1 LPSRQAN
8 GGPEDPPPHR
18 SPVVVAIDNARAE
31 VGRLTKELDAAN
43 TAVNAAVGIVGT
55 LSAALVLVDPEIR
68 RHEDALN
75 FVLQPQLDA
84 ANVELAKAT
93 KRLDDVRGQ
102 RPRVSEALHA
112 NNVCD
117 GLALRRRWRAGTPNG
132 PWDDTT
138 IPFGKAGLPEL
149 GSREGAAIDAELGSR
164 EGAAIDAEL
173 RAIDDA
179 VDALGDLLLAESVHQ
194 LVHGNPQRAGA
205 TVDALS
211 RGDAPPP
218 EVEVVRT
225 PRSGTGVTHR
235 LLVLMDPKARAAGWP
250 TDATQVRALV
260 EPALEAWAAS
270 VLGPAARVRVRVRYT
285 SPAGSEVARAEGDL
299 GVVGLSALDAVAM
312 APAGGPGGA
321 TPIELALLDQFAR
334 VRPARAPADATPQLD
349 LQRDPAWTPTQLGLP
364 EFFELARAVRDLLD
378 GARALDARDLAPAG
392 SSTDLGI
399 DGRDL
404 AARAAIATR
413 ALAATRKQLHDAI
426 AGRDAA
432 ALRAAL
438 ARAAKLGAPAAATA
452 PEGAAAALADLD
464 QRTQALGA
472 ATSDS
477 ARIAAVLGDDFR
489 VLPRVTAAAA
499 GDLAASLAASTELQ
513 GGDELAAVTWL
524 QRAAHVRDG
533 ASRLETALLY
543 AQATGSPQSLRLR
556 VGQLPHQP
564 GDRWA
569 GLAATP
575 QQPIPNGRLS
585 FVVQSA
591 AAAAPAAGAPGAGLR
606 VDEWTE
612 VIPDATQLTGVS
624 FHIDQPNAR
633 APQAILLAVSPTEEH
648 VWSLQALEATV
659 LETLDLARIRLVDG
673 EALGQPPAD
682 PGAAAIADAPRLGH
696 YLPAVYLAT
705 APAEQTVTSDLTR
718 VTAPV
723 PPTNPGAG

>member
-1 LPSRQAN
+1 MRRRPENGPGDGIPPALENAINQASAKV
-8 GGPEDPPPHR
+8 R
-18 SPVVVAIDNARAE
+18 I
-31 VGRLTKELDAAN
+31 LTSSLDAAN
-43 TAVNAAVGIVGT
+43 RAAADAKTNVDR
-55 LSAALVLVDPEIR
+55 LSADLVLADPQIKTAEQ
-68 RHEDALN
+68 DLN
-75 FVLQPQLDA
+75 DKLQPQLDA
-84 ANVELAKAT
+84 ANDALAKAT
-93 KRLDDVRGQ
+93 KHLNDVRGQ
-102 RPRVSEALHA
+102 QPRVSEALRA

-117 GLALRRRWRAGTPNG
+117 GLALRRRWRAGTPSG

-138 IPFGKAGLPEL
+138 IPFGKAGLPAF
-149 GSREGAAIDAELGSR
+149 GSREGAAIDAELH
-164 EGAAIDAEL
+164 
-173 RAIDDA
+173 AIDDA

-225 PRSGTGVTHR
+225 PRAGTGVTHR
-235 LLVLMDPKARAAGWP
+235 LLVLMDPQARAAGWP
-250 TDATQVRALV
+250 TDVTQVRALV
-260 EPALEAWAAS
+260 EPALEAWTAS
-270 VLGPAARVRVRVRYT
+270 VLGPAARVRVLVRYI
-285 SPAGSEVARAEGDL
+285 SPVGSEVARAEGDL
-299 GVVGLSALDAVAM
+299 GVLGLSALDAVAM

-334 VRPARAPADATPQLD
+334 VRPARVPADATPQLD
-349 LQRDPAWTPTQLGLP
+349 LQRDAAWTTTQLGLP

-378 GARALDARDLAPAG
+378 GARALDARDLAPPG
-392 SSTDLGI
+392 SSTDPGI

-404 AARAAIATR
+404 AARATIATR
-413 ALAATRKQLHDAI
+413 ALAAARKQLHDAI

-438 ARAAKLGAPAAATA
+438 ARAAKLGAPAAPTA
-452 PEGAAAALADLD
+452 PEGAKAALADLD

-472 ATSDS
+472 ATTDS
-477 ARIAAVLGDDFR
+477 TRIAAVLGDDFR
-489 VLPRVTAAAA
+489 VLPHVTAAAA
-499 GDLAASLAASTELQ
+499 GDLAASLVASTELQ

-569 GLAATP
+569 GLPATP

-591 AAAAPAAGAPGAGLR
+591 AAAAPAAGAPLAGLL

-659 LETLDLARIRLVDG
+659 LETLDLARIRLVDSD
-673 EALGQPPAD
+673 ALGQPP
-682 PGAAAIADAPRLGH
+682 PGAAAPRLGH
-696 YLPAVYLAT
+696 YLPAVYLAA
-705 APAEQTVTSDLTR
+705 APAAQTVTSDLTR
-718 VTAPV
+718 VAAPV
-723 PPTNPGAG
+723 PLPNPGAG